1 MMETA
6 PAGFD
11 LLSLLPILIF
21 SVPYALAAF
30 WISPKM
36 GANRWVWLVLVLV
49 PVVNWVA
56 GPVFL
61 VLIAGAILDRLNALT
76 GN

>member
-1 MMETA
+1 
-6 PAGFD
+6 
-11 LLSLLPILIF
+11 
-21 SVPYALAAF
+21 
-30 WISPKM
+30 M

-76 GN
+76 GNKLIQA